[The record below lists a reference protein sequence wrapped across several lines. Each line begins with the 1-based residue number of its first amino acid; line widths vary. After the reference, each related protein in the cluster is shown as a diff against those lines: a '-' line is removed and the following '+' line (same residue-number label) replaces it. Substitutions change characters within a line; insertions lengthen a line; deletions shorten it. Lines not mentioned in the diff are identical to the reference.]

1 MSYDTRL
8 LYMTLHNYTMRTS
21 NLSVPEAVREIIT
34 RNRSIYDCMK
44 MDVINYT
51 ALAVKIQPDVERH
64 LGNSVNL
71 NTIVVAIK
79 RYADSFLEK
88 EEIKTESVLKNAR
101 LSLTDGILDI
111 KFSTSDMDKKEA
123 ASLLDKFEQYDSD
136 YEFFRMADS
145 TFRVLTEDLADI
157 RRMFES
163 FPSAKNFFST
173 GLAKIEIR
181 IPQDQNRSD
190 VVSYVAEILH
200 NNGVEL
206 QNAFFSQDN
215 IILVLRE
222 EDASKA
228 YEVLRAEISR

>member
-1 MSYDTRL
+1 
-8 LYMTLHNYTMRTS
+8 MTLYNNTMRAS

-51 ALAVKIQPDVERH
+51 ALAVKIQPDVERQM
-64 LGNSVNL
+64 GNPVNL
-71 NTIVVAIK
+71 NTVVVAIK
-79 RYADSFLEK
+79 RYADSFAEK
-88 EEIKTESVLKNAR
+88 EDIKSESVLKNAR

-111 KFSTSDMDKKEA
+111 KFSTNDMDKKEA

-163 FPSAKNFFST
+163 FPTAKNFFST
-173 GLAKIEIR
+173 GLAKIKIR

-190 VVSYVAEILH
+190 AVSYVAEILH
-200 NNGVEL
+200 NNGIEL
-206 QNAFFSQDN
+206 QNAFFSQDD

-228 YEVLRAEISR
+228 YEILRAEISR

>member
-1 MSYDTRL
+1 
-8 LYMTLHNYTMRTS
+8 MRVT

-51 ALAVKIQPDVERH
+51 ALAVKIQPDIERQ
-64 LGNSVNL
+64 LGNPVNL

-79 RYADSFLEK
+79 RFADSFAEK
-88 EEIKTESVLKNAR
+88 DEVKSESILKNAR

-111 KFSTSDMDKKEA
+111 KFSANDIDKNEA
-123 ASLLDKFEQYDSD
+123 ASLLNKFEQFDSD
-136 YEFFRMADS
+136 YEFFRLADS

-157 RRMFES
+157 RKMFES
-163 FPSAKNFFST
+163 LPSAKNFFNA
-173 GLAKIEIR
+173 GLAKIKIK
-181 IPQDQNRSD
+181 ISQDQNRSD
-190 VVSYVAEILH
+190 VVSYVAELLH
-200 NNGVEL
+200 GNGIEL
-206 QNAFFSQDN
+206 QNAFFSQDD

-228 YEVLRAEISR
+228 YEILRAEISR

>member
-1 MSYDTRL
+1 
-8 LYMTLHNYTMRTS
+8 MRTS
-21 NLSVPEAVREIIT
+21 SLSVPEVVREIIT

-51 ALAVKIQPDVERH
+51 ALAVKIQPDVERQ
-64 LGNSVNL
+64 LGNPVNL

-79 RYADSFLEK
+79 RYADSFAEK
-88 EEIKTESVLKNAR
+88 EDVKAESVLKNAR

-111 KFSTSDMDKKEA
+111 RFSSTDMGEDPVSIFNKFKE
-123 ASLLDKFEQYDSD
+123 YDSD

-163 FPSAKNFFST
+163 IPSSKNVFNT
-173 GLAKIEIR
+173 GLAKIKIR
-181 IPQDQNRSD
+181 IPQEQNRSD
-190 VVSYVAEILH
+190 AVSYVAEILH
-200 NNGVEL
+200 NNGIEL
-206 QNAFFSQDN
+206 QNAFFSQDD

-222 EDASKA
+222 QDASKA
-228 YEVLRAEISR
+228 YEILRAEIAR